1 MDDPACYQRPPTG
14 DEAMK
19 ILVVDDHEPTLAL
32 LKAIIKKAGYQ
43 VETASVAAEGLGRV
57 EAGDI
62 TVVFTDLVMPGMG
75 GLDFLKRAKAVD
87 PDLPILVMTGQGTIE
102 TAVEAMRNGAEDYLT
117 KPIARSEVIL
127 QIERA
132 LEKRRLVTE
141 NRELRGELA
150 DRYSYDK
157 IIGNSRAMKKVY
169 QIIAKVAPSD
179 VTVLI
184 RGENGTGKD
193 LVARALHYNSPRRKG
208 PFVKIDCTALPEGL
222 LESELFGYKKGAF
235 TGANRDKPGRVENS
249 AGGTLFL
256 DEISELTSPLQAKVL
271 RLIQERRFE
280 RLGENQTREVDVR
293 LLAATNTDLEKAIE
307 NGDFRRDLF
316 YRLNV
321 VPIVLPPLRERE
333 GDVLLLARTLLEST
347 CRRYNRAYGGIES
360 EAADAL
366 VRYDWPGNVRELE
379 NLIERLVVL
388 SDGEEVHVRLEDL
401 PDNVTAA
408 EGSFL
413 AQAVAKDLSLEELEK
428 EYIQAVLAKT
438 DGYKTKTAEI
448 LGINR
453 KTLLEKRKRYDLD

>member
-1 MDDPACYQRPPTG
+1 
-14 DEAMK
+14 MK

-43 VETASVAAEGLGRV
+43 VETASAAAEGLGRV

>member
-1 MDDPACYQRPPTG
+1 
-14 DEAMK
+14 MK

-401 PDNVTAA
+401 PDNVSAA

>member
-1 MDDPACYQRPPTG
+1 
-14 DEAMK
+14 MK

-43 VETASVAAEGLGRV
+43 VETASAAADGLARV

-62 TVVFTDLVMPGMG
+62 AVVFTDLVMPGMG

-208 PFVKIDCTALPEGL
+208 PFIKIDCTALPEGL

-307 NGDFRRDLF
+307 NGVFRRDLF

-333 GDVLLLARTLLEST
+333 GDVLLLARKLLEST

-388 SDGEEVHVRLEDL
+388 SDGDEVHVRLEDL

>member
-1 MDDPACYQRPPTG
+1 
-14 DEAMK
+14 MK

-43 VETASVAAEGLGRV
+43 VETASAAADGLARV
-57 EAGDI
+57 EAGDVA
-62 TVVFTDLVMPGMG
+62 VVFTDLVMPGMG

-102 TAVEAMRNGAEDYLT
+102 TAVEAMRHGAEDYLT

-366 VRYDWPGNVRELE
+366 IRYDWPGNVRELE